1 MSKLEKERLED
12 FKKVLTYRLVT
23 KIHHDFKD
31 NYKLY
36 YEAPCIWTKWKNH
49 QIDYDKRIYKLIVM
63 FNQTALSAHQVQSI
77 FGKNN
82 ENIWIAYANLI
93 AQDNSIKVFNKGTV
107 YMNNRRFGVKKRY
120 QLPVELI
127 EEIFVDKI
135 LLEKVCDARSDYYTD
150 RQRRLIFTQINDK
163 KKGYHYKTNEELV
176 EEMSIQDKVD
186 ALFADKNIDW
196 EN

>member
-1 MSKLEKERLED
+1 MSELEKERLED

-36 YEAPCIWTKWKNH
+36 YEAPCIWAKWKNH
-49 QIDYDKRIYKLIVM
+49 AIGYDKRIYKLIVM

-107 YMNNRRFGVKKRY
+107 YMNNHRFGVKKRY

-127 EEIFVDKI
+127 EEIFVDKT